1 MSELQQSHEDKL
13 RRKRLLQQQ
22 KWRQKQE
29 KIYYTEGRPIFNT
42 LRVCNY
48 YFYNHDNGKK
58 IGTLCW

>member
-1 MSELQQSHEDKL
+1 MSELQQYHEDKL

-29 KIYYTEGRPIFNT
+29 KIYYTTGRPIFNT

-48 YFYNHDNGKK
+48 YFYNDDNGKK

>member
-1 MSELQQSHEDKL
+1 MSELQYHDEDKL
-13 RRKRLLQQQ
+13 HRKRLLHQQ

>member
-1 MSELQQSHEDKL
+1 MSELQYYDEDKL

-29 KIYYTEGRPIFNT
+29 KIYYTAGRPIFNN

-48 YFYNHDNGKK
+48 YFYKNDNGKK
-58 IGTLCW
+58 IGSLYW